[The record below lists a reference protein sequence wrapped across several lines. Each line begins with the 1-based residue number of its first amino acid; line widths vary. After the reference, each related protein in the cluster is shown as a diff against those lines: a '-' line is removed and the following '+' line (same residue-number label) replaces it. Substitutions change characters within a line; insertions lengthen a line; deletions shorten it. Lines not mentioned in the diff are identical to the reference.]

1 MNYRA
6 VFIVFMG
13 LVLIISLG
21 MARAPK
27 TDGQMAI
34 DFTLADLEGVK
45 VKLSDYKGK
54 VVFLNF
60 WATWCPPC
68 RREMPSMQELHEKL
82 KKKDFIMLA
91 VSIDRTGLSA
101 VGPFVEKN
109 GYTFKVLVDPSGKAA
124 SKYRVSSIP
133 ATFIIDKEGK
143 IIDRV
148 IGGRD
153 WSSASVVKML
163 KEIIDQ

>member
-82 KKKDFIMLA
+82 KKKDFDEQL
-91 VSIDRTGLSA
+91 LSKYQYLVA
-101 VGPFVEKN
+101 
-109 GYTFKVLVDPSGKAA
+109 LVDLLIY
-124 SKYRVSSIP
+124 KY
-133 ATFIIDKEGK
+133 
-143 IIDRV
+143 
-148 IGGRD
+148 
-153 WSSASVVKML
+153 
-163 KEIIDQ
+163 